1 MAMRCEEIKEM
12 LPAYARGEDESLAV
26 RRHLSR
32 CADCRT
38 EAERYD
44 SLRVGLS
51 ELRSVATEVPAGLER
66 ALFDIPQQADRVTVV
81 KDHVARHRAAY
92 AGGFAAAAAVA
103 GAAVWRTRR
112 RVATA

>member
-44 SLRVGLS
+44 VLRATLG
-51 ELRSVATEVPAGLER
+51 ELRSVASEVPAGLKS
-66 ALFDIPQQADRVTVV
+66 ALIDIPQRADRVAVV
-81 KDHVARHRAAY
+81 KDHLTRNRGAY
-92 AGGFAAAAAVA
+92 AGGLAAAAAVA